1 MIHVKFNLND
11 GVPEDWAREIW
22 RQAVNRSGTVGYTV
36 PLPEEIG
43 MGEAFVKR
51 YFNKSKHKRIR
62 RILYGRAAREGKGL
76 KVYQKR
82 GIFTVPFLFC
92 AQERHFGLVKKG
104 IVTTVRIFRPNV
116 EEAYLENFDPGLL
129 EATAYALGLIHRSGL
144 THGDP
149 RLCNFL
155 NTKPHPQ
162 VFDVPAWNIFNPR
175 LQVKDLFRF
184 LGSIIKYPGSGNM
197 FPSLLK
203 SYQSVG
209 LTIPVSTDWLFQR
222 AKKSGQKKS
231 RKILEIDDN

>member
-1 MIHVKFNLND
+1 MGRLKFNLND
-11 GVPEDWAREIW
+11 GVPEGWAREIW
-22 RQAVNRSGTVGYTV
+22 RQAVNRSGTGGYTV

-51 YFNKSKHKRIR
+51 YFNKPKHKRIR
-62 RILYGRAAREGKGL
+62 RILFGRAAREGKGF

-104 IVTTVRIFRPNV
+104 VVATIRVFRPNI
-116 EEAYLENFDPGLL
+116 EEAYLEDSDLGLL
-129 EATAYALGLIHRSGL
+129 EGTAYALGLIHRSGL

-149 RLCNFL
+149 RLRNFL

-162 VFDVPAWNIFNPR
+162 VFDLPAWSLLNAR

-184 LGSIIKYPGSGNM
+184 LGSVIEFSGSGNM
-197 FPSLLK
+197 LPSLLK

-209 LTIPVSTDWLFQR
+209 LTIPVPTEWLFQR
-222 AKKSGQKKS
+222 AKKSGQRKLRNILKK
-231 RKILEIDDN
+231 DDN